1 MSGQPLI
8 SPNDAARFRRE
19 YLNTLKLQSQVNE
32 RNLQANILYNQT
44 GVPQQPTDTRT
55 FDEKILD
62 IEGLKQ
68 TVRTQ
73 LLAVMDSTQANKVVQ
88 SISSNDLQYL
98 SNRVDDIIAETKRKF
113 RSGVNADIFLTI
125 LQQYARAETMGD
137 DIKEDLGDIK
147 EMLSSKEQPPS
158 WTRRYIPPAG
168 WRSMNK
174 LQLLAYIDTM
184 SQIPEGNAL
193 LMATVGG
200 KSKIKTKEKML
211 NFLEANA
218 NEIKEVFESAGLVS
232 PTKDNIVTDVFSDS
246 DSMSGGRIMSGRGL
260 GRPKSRN
267 YEGSLRPKRSDNI
280 KKEDIDYSK
289 GISYVSPRFVPIGK
303 YIINKGQ
310 LDKNI
315 ISMKTKSGG
324 CICGFKSQR
333 TTAKMGEVLRK
344 IIGGG
349 IPSFDEIQNLDD
361 NEKTYLHKV
370 ASASGIIDKLSI
382 PAPDKSAE
390 DKEIDNF
397 ELMKGQILSGN
408 DNKEYIKKFKLLVMK
423 LSKNDLLPMRQ
434 AKEVLYELAMLGY

>member
-32 RNLQANILYNQT
+32 RNLQANLLYNQT

-88 SISSNDLQYL
+88 SISSSDLQYL
-98 SNRVDDIIAETKRKF
+98 SNRVDDIIAETQRKF
-113 RSGVNADIFLTI
+113 RSGVNADIFISI
-125 LQQYARAETMGD
+125 LQDYARKETISE
-137 DIKEDLGDIK
+137 DIREDLGDIK
-147 EMLSSKEQPPS
+147 EMLSSNEQQQEQNE
-158 WTRRYIPPAG
+158 YIPPEV
-168 WRSMNK
+168 WRGMTKNE
-174 LQLLAYIDTM
+174 LLVYIDTI
-184 SQIPEGNAL
+184 SRLPQGNEFI
-193 LMATVGG
+193 MATVGS
-200 KSKIKTKEKML
+200 KSRLIKTKVNMM
-211 NFLEANA
+211 NFLQQYDD
-218 NEIKEVFESAGLVS
+218 EIRSAFLNPSGN
-232 PTKDNIVTDVFSDS
+232 TNNFIT
-246 DSMSGGRIMSGRGL
+246 GGRIMSGKGL

-344 IIGGG
+344 IIGGS
-349 IPSFDEIQNLDD
+349 IPSFDEIQTLD
-361 NEKTYLHKV
+361 NSEKAYLHKV

-408 DNKEYIKKFKLLVMK
+408 DNKDYIKKFKLLVMK

>member
-32 RNLQANILYNQT
+32 RNLQANLLYNQT

-88 SISSNDLQYL
+88 SISSDDLQYL
-98 SNRVDDIIAETKRKF
+98 SNRVDDIITETKRKF

-137 DIKEDLGDIK
+137 DIREDLGDIK
-147 EMLSSKEQPPS
+147 GMLSSRQPKGQGGYVFPEV
-158 WTRRYIPPAG
+158 
-168 WRSMNK
+168 WRGMTK
-174 LQLLAYIDTM
+174 IQLLAYIDTI
-184 SQIPEGNAL
+184 SKFPEGNAL

-200 KSKIKTKEKML
+200 KSKIKTKDKIM
-211 NFLEANA
+211 NFLGQYDE
-218 NEIKEVFESAGLVS
+218 EILLAFSIASGEVPVKRERED
-232 PTKDNIVTDVFSDS
+232 TSDFIT
-246 DSMSGGRIMSGRGL
+246 GGRIMSGRGL

-408 DNKEYIKKFKLLVMK
+408 DNKDYIKKFKLLVMK